1 MKRAMNSKE
10 KWRESGFTR
19 AAVRMKLKCVMW
31 GTFFTAEPCRRAM
44 RAAKEGVPWLSLNI
58 RNINGSGKC
67 DSSE

>member
-10 KWRESGFTR
+10 KWRESGFTG

-31 GTFFTAEPCRRAM
+31 GTFFTAEPWR

-58 RNINGSGKC
+58 RNINGSCKG